1 MTSEYVW
8 AFGPPFPVPH
18 LPVTMKFTQPP
29 YFIAFWRLSSPPTVD
44 VTIYSMFPD
53 RAASPRPRPAVHPVS
68 ASGQCEKLGNTRRRD
83 VRTAVS
89 EGQRRIRETL
99 RGAPV
104 VKPASSRPTV
114 EKKPFSLS
122 SWGPTFFP
130 TEKTLFSI
138 HVVVHFGG
146 LFARGAE

>member
-53 RAASPRPRPAVHPVS
+53 RAASPRPRPTVHPAS

-114 EKKPFSLS
+114 EKPFLSLFLGTNFLS
-122 SWGPTFFP
+122 HRKDTFFHSRRR
-130 TEKTLFSI
+130 T
-138 HVVVHFGG
+138 FGG